1 MSEHALLTVTEL
13 TLRFGGVTALN
24 AVSFDV
30 KQGEF
35 FAIIGP
41 NGAGKTSLFNCL
53 SGLGRPQGSA
63 LLDGKELIGRRAD
76 TIAGLGLGRTFQNL
90 GLFSSMTVLEN
101 VLVGY
106 APRIHAGIPS
116 GLIWWGRARK
126 AERAARLHA
135 YAVLDLVGLAH
146 LANEPISSLPYGT
159 RKRVEL
165 AKAVALNPRL
175 LLLDEP
181 VAGMNREETEEIVGY
196 IYALQEQLDLT
207 LIMIEHDIHLIM
219 DLADRVLAI
228 DFGQVIGLGTPDE
241 IQENPRVLEA
251 YFGVSGVSEEE
262 TSGRTGSR
270 SGKQAK

>member
-1 MSEHALLTVTEL
+1 MTDDVLLKVSDL

-24 AVSFDV
+24 SVSFNV
-30 KQGEF
+30 KKGEF

-63 LLDGKELIGRRAD
+63 TLDGNELIGRKVD
-76 TIAGLGLGRTFQNL
+76 HIASLGLGRTFQNL

-106 APRIHAGIPS
+106 QPRIHAGIAA
-116 GLIWWGRARK
+116 GLLWWGRARN

-135 YAVLDLVGLAH
+135 YDVLDLVGLAH
-146 LANEPISSLPYGT
+146 LANEPITSLPYGT

-207 LIMIEHDIHLIM
+207 LVMIEHDIHLVM
-219 DLADRVLAI
+219 DLADRVLALN
-228 DFGQVIGLGTPDE
+228 FGQVIGLGVPDE
-241 IQENPRVLEA
+241 IQHNPKVIEA
-251 YFGVSGVSEEE
+251 YFGVGGVSVPAASSEQ
-262 TSGRTGSR
+262 TSPSQN
-270 SGKQAK
+270 QAV

>member
-1 MSEHALLTVTEL
+1 MTDDVLLEVTEL

-24 AVSFDV
+24 SVNFDV
-30 KQGEF
+30 RKGEF

-63 LLDGKELIGRRAD
+63 LLDGNELIGRQAD
-76 TIAGLGLGRTFQNL
+76 SIASLGLGRTFQNL

-106 APRIHAGIPS
+106 QPRIKAGVTA
-116 GLIWWGRARK
+116 GLLWWGRARN

-135 YAVLDLVGLAH
+135 YGVLDLLGLADFAH
-146 LANEPISSLPYGT
+146 DLITSLPYGT

-207 LIMIEHDIHLIM
+207 LIMIEHDIHLVM
-219 DLADRVLAI
+219 DLADRVLAL
-228 DFGQVIGLGTPDE
+228 DFGQAIGLGTPNE
-241 IQENPRVLEA
+241 IQQNPMVIEA
-251 YFGVSGVSEEE
+251 YFGVGGAPVPSVPVAQMSP
-262 TSGRTGSR
+262 S
-270 SGKQAK
+270 KNQAE